1 VADSRQT
8 RRSGRSEV
16 LFLEVCFEP
25 PRSAGVTQFIV
36 AIYAAVKRTM
46 KAMKWLVFL
55 AAIVLMFYVDEFGDY
70 LKNGLFAENFILS
83 LFIFFL
89 VLLGFASAFWGL
101 YYLLERLSGYQGS
114 FSQFFSE
121 NVPGHNWMP
130 QNNNSKE
137 AKNKKPNG
145 KV

>member
-1 VADSRQT
+1 METV
-8 RRSGRSEV
+8 
-16 LFLEVCFEP
+16 
-25 PRSAGVTQFIV
+25 V

-46 KAMKWLVFL
+46 KAFKWVVFL

-70 LKNGLFAENFILS
+70 LKDDLFAENFVLS

-89 VLLGFASAFWGL
+89 VLLGFAGAFWGL

-121 NVPGHNWMP
+121 NMPGRNWMP
-130 QNNNSKE
+130 QSNDPNK
-137 AKNKKPNG
+137 AKNKNNNR
-145 KV
+145 